1 MSIFRFYRD
10 GGGESTEEGRA
21 GAAVR
26 AVSESVRKKIL
37 RKGRGSYGYD
47 TCVDGE
53 RFGNYSGLISVVTV

>member
-1 MSIFRFYRD
+1 MPVFGFHRD

-26 AVSESVRKKIL
+26 AVSESVRKKNL

-53 RFGNYSGLISVVTV
+53 RFGNYYGLISAITV